1 LGVLVV
7 DDYTSV
13 INITRQFLKGVGIV
27 DVDSA
32 TDGAA
37 AWEMIQ
43 DKKYDLVLSDWNMK
57 PVSGFELLKRC
68 RDDPRFVKLPLILI
82 TAEAKMENIMAAKAA
97 GANGYI
103 VKPFNQAVLKQK
115 IAAVLPSYVR

>member
-1 LGVLVV
+1 M
-7 DDYTSV
+7 
-13 INITRQFLKGVGIV
+13 

-68 RDDPRFVKLPLILI
+68 RDDPRFVKLPFILI